1 MTEVTNIKNSEGLSG
16 QDKMEMN
23 IKKMDE
29 GKALIAKMNAEET
42 ADEIKRIIDLPV
54 SDEEIE
60 YMKDHWKPN
69 ELQIRLIY
77 SYFANYFGNYRD
89 SNLVTRNNFYYFALL
104 LKKKLLLEYG
114 WEPNDKGVIETAV
127 LPYVLTGNLEGR
139 MNSRIIRNNKYMNKL
154 EENIHYMELCENEY
168 SLLLE
173 IHPDEIK
180 TIISTFVNS
189 RFTYVTPE
197 EPDFTGD
204 EIGYSEDK
212 IGDEVIFFLFNQ

>member
-1 MTEVTNIKNSEGLSG
+1 MTNIKNSEGLSG

-29 GKALIAKMNAEET
+29 GKALIATMNADET
-42 ADEIKRIIDLPV
+42 ADEIKSIIDIPV
-54 SDEEIE
+54 SQEEVD
-60 YMKDHWKPN
+60 YMMNHWKPN
-69 ELQIRLIY
+69 ELQIRLIN
-77 SYFANYFGNYRD
+77 SYFASYFGNYRD
-89 SNLVTRNNFYYFALL
+89 TNLLTRNNFYYLALL
-104 LKKKLLLEYG
+104 LKKKLLLEHG
-114 WEPNDKGVIETAV
+114 WEFNDEGVIESAV

-154 EENIHYMELCENEY
+154 EEDMHYIRLCQSEY

-173 IHPDEIK
+173 IPSDEIK
-180 TIISTFVNS
+180 SIISTFVNS

-197 EPDFTGD
+197 EPELTGT

-212 IGDEVIFFLFNQ
+212 IGDETVLFLFNL